1 MSFRITNDNI
11 LKESYGFTRNIFL
24 VLNTIFLT
32 RAINNTEKL
41 SPLERNRRIA
51 LLILDFSVFG
61 SGLFFY
67 IFIKSIEI
75 S

>member
-11 LKESYGFTRNIFL
+11 LKESYGFTRNIFF

-51 LLILDFSVFG
+51 LLILDFSVFS